1 MASAPQIQIKPGK
14 LFIGGK
20 WVDAASGKTFATTNP
35 ATGETITMLAEAGEA
50 DADAAVAAA
59 RAAFTSGPWAEMA
72 RRRPRENPLEN
83 RRSRR

>member
-1 MASAPQIQIKPGK
+1 MASAPTIQIKPGK

-35 ATGETITMLAEAGEA
+35 ATGETLTMLAEAGEA

-59 RAAFTSGPWAEMA
+59 RCCIHFGSVGGNG

-83 RRSRR
+83 WRSR